1 MIFFTS
7 DQHFNH
13 NKIISYCKRP
23 FQTIEEMNQ
32 VLIERWNSKVS
43 DNDEVYIL
51 GDFAFKDHKQFFET
65 LKGKKHL
72 IAGSHDVFGKEI
84 GETCLESISKYK
96 EIRFEK
102 RVFVLSHC
110 PLRCWEHAQNGSI
123 HLFGHEHGRIQT
135 YNLSMDVGV
144 DTNNFFPYSLPEILL
159 KMDERKQEMKK
170 NGRVFIKDSFEQF
183 YQDDVR
189 WFEHAINAFREN
201 IKSVKG
207 CM

>member
-7 DQHFNH
+7 DLHFNH
-13 NKIISYCKRP
+13 DKIINYCNRP
-23 FQTIEEMNQ
+23 FRSVEEMNQ
-32 VLIERWNSKVS
+32 VLIERWNSKIS
-43 DNDEVYIL
+43 DTDDVYIL
-51 GDFAFKDHKQFFET
+51 GDFAFKDHRRFFEL
-65 LKGKKHL
+65 LKGRKYL
-72 IAGSHDVFGKEI
+72 ISGSHDVISKEI
-84 GETCLESISKYK
+84 IESYLESASKYK

-110 PLRCWEHAQNGSI
+110 PLRCWEHGQSGSI

-159 KMDERKQEMKK
+159 RMDERKQEMKE
-170 NGRVFIKDSFEQF
+170 NGRVFIKDGYELY

-189 WFEHAINAFREN
+189 WFEHAINSFREN
-201 IKSVKG
+201 VKSVK
-207 CM
+207 